1 MSNDFVELHLLT
13 PGPPVTGRSEADV
26 LRSLLNEAFRT
37 LTDVVASM
45 VGDEES
51 LQQRLAGSAARFER
65 LSLVEDVTL
74 IHTQLFEEVATLK
87 QISIERRTAWEQ
99 RSEEFATRLA
109 TLESQLDST
118 RREASIDPLTS
129 IANRRTFERTCRQ
142 WLGPSRPGFVMV
154 MADVDNFKAINDQCG
169 HAVGDQVLVGVAET
183 LARCLRSDDLVAR
196 VGGDEF
202 AILAASLSLG
212 QAESRFAAIAEAVE
226 RACRVFVPEA
236 LSSSISIGIAER
248 SAGDTLESLQQ
259 RADEALY
266 QAKKSGKG
274 RLATKASPFIRD
286 LLM

>member
-1 MSNDFVELHLLT
+1 MSNDFVELHLAT
-13 PGPPVTGRSEADV
+13 PGQPVTGQSECDV

-45 VGDEES
+45 VGDEAS
-51 LQQRLAGSAARFER
+51 LQERLAGSAARFEK
-65 LSLVEDVTL
+65 LSRVEDVTQ
-74 IHTQLFEEVATLK
+74 IHAQLFEEVATLK
-87 QISIERRTAWEQ
+87 RISVERRAAWEQ
-99 RSEEFATRLA
+99 RSKEFATKLA
-109 TLESQLDST
+109 SLESQLDST
-118 RREASIDPLTS
+118 RREAAVDPLTN

-142 WLGPSRPGFVMV
+142 WLGPNRPGFVMV
-154 MADVDNFKAINDQCG
+154 MADVDNFKAINDHYG
-169 HAVGDQVLVGVAET
+169 HAVGDQVLVAVAET

-212 QAESRFAAIAEAVE
+212 QAEGRFAAIASAVE
-226 RACRVFVPEA
+226 RACRVFVPEGMA
-236 LSSSISIGIAER
+236 SSISIGIAER
-248 SAGDTLESLQQ
+248 SAGDTLESLQK

>member
-1 MSNDFVELHLLT
+1 MSNDFVELHLTT
-13 PGPPVTGRSEADV
+13 PGPPIAGRSEADV

-45 VGDEES
+45 VGDETS
-51 LQQRLAGSAARFER
+51 LQERLAGSAARFER
-65 LSLVEDVTL
+65 LSSVEDVTQ
-74 IHTQLFEEVATLK
+74 IHAQLFEEVATLK
-87 QISIERRTAWEQ
+87 RISVERRAAWDE
-99 RSEEFATRLA
+99 RSEQFASRLA

-118 RREASIDPLTS
+118 RREAAIDPLTN

-142 WLGPSRPGFVMV
+142 WLAPNRPGFVMA
-154 MADVDNFKAINDQCG
+154 MADVDNFKAINDQFG

-202 AILAASLSLG
+202 AILATSLSLG
-212 QAESRFAAIAEAVE
+212 QAESRFAAIAAAVE
-226 RACRVFVPEA
+226 RACRVFVPDGVA
-236 LSSSISIGIAER
+236 PSISIGLAER
-248 SAGDTLESLQQ
+248 SAGDTSESLTQ